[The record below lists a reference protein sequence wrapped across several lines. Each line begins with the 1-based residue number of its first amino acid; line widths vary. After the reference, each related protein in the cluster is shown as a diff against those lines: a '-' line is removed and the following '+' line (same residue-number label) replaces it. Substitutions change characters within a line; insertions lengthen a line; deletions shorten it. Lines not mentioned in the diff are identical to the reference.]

1 MRRIPALCA
10 AILSVAALSAQ
21 QAVLYTGSD
30 WDDAAIHLRAVWA
43 DPAFAKAIGAT
54 LETVDTPDRVD
65 DTAQER
71 MKEQKHLRLDPRNL
85 PAFAWFDAKGR
96 CVLLREGVEAADA
109 AAARKTLEA
118 LAAEG
123 RAREKAVSALLAQG
137 TAEAAGEALALVTP
151 ELGAKRAREA
161 QGLKVAWDLLKAKDP
176 ADATGWD
183 FALSFDPAS
192 DACYKVQDFVKKG
205 DVAGAEAYIR
215 ELEAKPQTHLS
226 ANQRQGIKLLR
237 YIIYRNDPSRKA
249 EMSALLREILAIDA
263 GTHFGLA
270 AQGLLCLR
278 GEGPVAVPYGWF
290 PRHAPAAGVRTW
302 EVAVGVPKTLR
313 APGRYALT
321 LSRDKES
328 QGALRVEALEIDGKA
343 FGPVEVAPGEKAEIP
358 FEWSGKVAPKLTLR
372 VAFDAPGDK
381 ERGHLAL
388 RPLLPARLIRPDAPL
403 EANATPWRGKGA
415 DTLTAVYARNVIP
428 EETFREI
435 AGRPGGAAFLRAFF
449 GDAAWMEA
457 FFGSGDPAKDWA
469 TSLRAL
475 DAMVYH
481 RPDVLASPRLRIV
494 ATAAALN
501 ANGDPTEPVRLL
513 GTMLDLR
520 ARKRLDRSFDTL
532 RCDQL
537 RLTMIDR
544 ESDNADNTLWLNGR
558 HHSPPRQYTGT
569 CWTMPYRMNN
579 FFGDSIH
586 GRDYYP
592 AWDHAYICQEAGIKV
607 GGVCGALSTYGSAAA
622 KANGV
627 PSITGGQPGHCA
639 YVVWVESEGR
649 WMIGNNVG
657 PYTGSHFNIWKDAH
671 RFSYF
676 DLHAAAYAHPGMA
689 KSMRLLWKA
698 ENALAALP
706 PEGRKAY
713 SPKQNR
719 LFRAA
724 TKACPPNLLA
734 WRAYA
739 AWLKGCDAVPQAAW
753 EAFAKAAAKGL
764 NGHLEPA
771 WEFLC
776 ATALPEIRKA
786 GGQKA
791 LQRAL
796 MALHGILRQGDWK
809 TSEFC
814 DYNRLLNEQAKLLND
829 DPQACFAL
837 FAADLPTQFGTAD
850 AFGRLMRWG
859 GARFLGNATLAP
871 RYVAALEDLI
881 KKRGNKGNT
890 LGRYVREAIRE
901 ASQADNAE
909 AFRALCALQD
919 ALEPPKGRT
928 TMDFAFAKAPLLSD
942 RGLLRLSTTSRWDH
956 PEAYGHVIDGLT
968 PTEPFHTSEEKEPW
982 AEITL
987 AGTAEVSA
995 VYIGNRPGNAGRL
1008 VPFVV
1013 EVSEDGKARREVAR
1027 ETEVRQ
1033 EYRLAFAPVKAQR
1046 VRVRCQPAE
1055 KTYLH
1060 LRKFCV
1066 FGKRLY

>member
-1 MRRIPALCA
+1 MKRIPTLCA
-10 AILSVAALSAQ
+10 AVLSVAALSAQ

-30 WDDAAIHLRAVWA
+30 WSDAEASLRAVWA
-43 DPAFAKAIGAT
+43 DSTFAKAIGVT
-54 LETVDTPDRVD
+54 LETIDTPEHVD
-65 DTAQER
+65 DAVKAR
-71 MKEQKHLRLDPRNL
+71 MNEQKHFRLDPRNL

-109 AAARKTLEA
+109 TAARKTLEA

-123 RAREKAVSALLAQG
+123 RAREKIVSDLLATG
-137 TAEAAGEALALVTP
+137 TAEAAGEALTLVTP

-161 QGLKVAWDLLKAKDP
+161 QGLKDAWELLKTQDP
-176 ADATGWD
+176 KNATGWA
-183 FALSFDPAS
+183 FALTFDPSS

-205 DVAGAEAYIR
+205 DIAGAEAYVQ
-215 ELEAKPQTHLS
+215 ELESKPQAHLS
-226 ANQRQGIKLLR
+226 ANQRQGLKFLR
-237 YIIYRNDPSRKA
+237 YIIYRNDPAKET
-249 EMSALLREILAIDA
+249 EMSALLREILALDA
-263 GTHFGLA
+263 GTHFGFA

-290 PRHAPAAGVRTW
+290 PGHVPTAGARTW
-302 EVAVGVPKTLR
+302 EVTVGVSKTLR

-321 LSRDKES
+321 LSREKES
-328 QGALRVEALEIDGKA
+328 QGLMRVETLEIDGKT
-343 FGPVEVAPGEKAEIP
+343 FGPIEIAPGGKAEIP
-358 FEWSGKVAPKLTLR
+358 FEWSGKGTPKLILR
-372 VAFDAPGDK
+372 VDFEAPGAK
-381 ERGHLAL
+381 ERGHLTL
-388 RPLLPARLIRPDAPL
+388 RPLLPARDIRPDAPL
-403 EANATPWRGKGA
+403 EADATPWRNTGA
-415 DTLTAVYARNVIP
+415 NMLTAVYANNVIP
-428 EETFREI
+428 EKTFREVV
-435 AGRPGGAAFLRAFF
+435 GRPGGALFLRAFF

-501 ANGDPTEPVRLL
+501 ATGDPTEPVRLL
-513 GTMLDLR
+513 GTMLELR

-569 CWTMPYRMNN
+569 CWTMPYRMSN

-592 AWDHAYICQEAGIKV
+592 AWDHAYIRQEAGIKV

-639 YVVWVESEGR
+639 YVVWVASEGR

-676 DLHAAAYAHPGMA
+676 DLHAAAYAHSGMI

-698 ENALAALP
+698 ENALASQSP
-706 PEGRKAY
+706 DRRKTY
-713 SPKQNR
+713 SPKQAKR
-719 LFRAA
+719 FLAA
-724 TKACPPNLLA
+724 TRACPPNLLA

-739 AWLKGCDAVPQAAW
+739 NWLKGCDVVPQTVW

-791 LQRAL
+791 LLRTL
-796 MALHGILRQGDWK
+796 IALHGILRQGDWK

-814 DYNRLLNEQAKLLND
+814 DYNRLLNEQAKLLGD

-871 RYVAALEDLI
+871 RYVAALEDLL
-881 KKRGNKGNT
+881 KRRGNDGNA

-919 ALEPPKGRT
+919 VLEPPQGRT
-928 TMDFAFAKAPLLSD
+928 AMDFSFAKMPLLSD
-942 RGLLRLSTTSRWDH
+942 RGLLRLSATSRWDH

-968 PTEPFHTSEEKEPW
+968 PTASFHTSEEKEPW
-982 AEITL
+982 AEVAL
-987 AGTAEVSA
+987 AGMAEVAA

-1013 EVSEDGKARREVAR
+1013 EVSEDGKAWREVAR
-1027 ETEVRQ
+1027 DTQVRDD
-1033 EYRLAFAPVKAQR
+1033 YRITFAPVKAQR

-1060 LRKFCV
+1060 LRKLCI
-1066 FGKRLY
+1066 FGRRLY

>member
-1 MRRIPALCA
+1 MKRIPALCA
-10 AILSVAALSAQ
+10 ALLAAATAAAQ

-30 WDDAAIHLRAVWA
+30 WSDADAPLRAVWG
-43 DPAFAKAIGAT
+43 DPAFAKAVGAT
-54 LETVDTPDRVD
+54 LETVDSPERVD
-65 DTAQER
+65 DAVKAKWEAQKR
-71 MKEQKHLRLDPRNL
+71 LRLDPRSI

-96 CVLLREGVEAADA
+96 CVLLREGLEATDA

-123 RAREKAVSALLAQG
+123 RAREKAVADLLAKG
-137 TAEAAGEALALVTP
+137 TAEAAGEALALVAP
-151 ELGAKRAREA
+151 ELGAKRAREEK
-161 QGLKVAWDLLKAKDP
+161 GLKEAWELLKAKDP
-176 ADATGWD
+176 EDATGWA
-183 FALSFDPAS
+183 FALTFDPVAH
-192 DACYKVQDFVKKG
+192 DCYKVQEFVRKG

-215 ELEAKPQTHLS
+215 DLEAKPQTHLS
-226 ANQRQGIKLLR
+226 VNQRQGLKMLR
-237 YIIYRNDPSRKA
+237 YILHRKNPEKSA
-249 EMSALLREILAIDA
+249 EMGQLLREVLAMGA
-263 GTHFGLA
+263 ETHFGLG

-290 PRHAPAAGVRTW
+290 PKHAPAAGRQTW

-321 LSRDKES
+321 LRRDKAS
-328 QGALRVEALEIDGKA
+328 QGMMRVEALEVEGKP
-343 FGPVEVAPGEKAEIP
+343 FGSAEIAPGASAELP
-358 FEWSGKVAPKLTLR
+358 FEWSGKGAPKLTLR
-372 VAFDAPGDK
+372 VAFEAPGAK

-388 RPLLPARLIRPDAPL
+388 RPLLPVRVARADAPL
-403 EANATPWRGKGA
+403 EAEATPWRTVNA
-415 DTLTAVYARNVIP
+415 DNLTAIYARNAIP
-428 EETFREI
+428 ETIFRAI
-435 AGRPGGAAFLRAFF
+435 AAQPGGAAFLKAFF
-449 GDAAWMEA
+449 GDTAWLEA

-469 TSLRAL
+469 TSLCAL

-481 RPDVLASPRLRIV
+481 RPEVLTQPRLRLI

-501 ANGDPTEPVRLL
+501 THGDPTEQVRLL
-513 GTMLDLR
+513 GVMLDLR

-544 ESDNADNTLWLNGR
+544 DSDNADNTLWLNGR

-569 CWTMPYRMNN
+569 CWTMPYRSEN

-592 AWDHAYICQEAGIKV
+592 AWDHAYIRQEAGIKV

-639 YVVWVESEGR
+639 YVVWSASEGR
-649 WMIGNNVG
+649 WMIGNYVG
-657 PYTGSHFNIWKDAH
+657 AYTGSHFNIWKNAH

-689 KSMRLLWKA
+689 ESMRLLRKA
-698 ENALAALP
+698 ENALPANP
-706 PEGRKAY
+706 NRRKAY
-713 SPKQNR
+713 NPKLARNF
-719 LFRAA
+719 LAA
-724 TKACPPNLLA
+724 TKACPLNLLA

-739 AWLKGCDAVPQAAW
+739 AWLKGCDNVPERAW
-753 EAFAKAAAKGL
+753 VGFAKAAAKGL

-771 WEFLC
+771 WELLG
-776 ATALPEIRKA
+776 ATALPAIQKA

-791 LQRAL
+791 LLRTL
-796 MALHGILRQGDWK
+796 VSLHGILRQGDWK

-814 DYNRLLNEQAKLLND
+814 EYERLLNEQAKLLND
-829 DPQACFAL
+829 DPEACFAL

-871 RYVAALEDLI
+871 RYVAALEGLL
-881 KKRGNKGNT
+881 KARGNEGNA

-901 ASQADNAE
+901 ASNAGNTE

-919 ALEPPKGRT
+919 ALEPPKGRKP
-928 TMDFAFAKAPLLSD
+928 MDFAFAKAPLLSD
-942 RGLLRLSTTSRWDH
+942 RALLRLSTTSRWDR
-956 PEAYGHVIDGLT
+956 PAAYGHVIDGLT
-968 PTEPFHTSEEKEPW
+968 PTEPFHTNNEKEPW
-982 AEITL
+982 AEVKL
-987 AGTAEVSA
+987 AGMAEVSA
-995 VYIGNRPGNAGRL
+995 VYIGNRPGNADRL

-1013 EVSEDGKARREVAR
+1013 EVSEDGKAWREVAR
-1027 ETEVRQ
+1027 ETKVQ
-1033 EYRLAFAPVKAQR
+1033 DEYRLTFAPVKAGY

-1060 LRKFCV
+1060 LRKLCV
-1066 FGKRLY
+1066 FGKPLY